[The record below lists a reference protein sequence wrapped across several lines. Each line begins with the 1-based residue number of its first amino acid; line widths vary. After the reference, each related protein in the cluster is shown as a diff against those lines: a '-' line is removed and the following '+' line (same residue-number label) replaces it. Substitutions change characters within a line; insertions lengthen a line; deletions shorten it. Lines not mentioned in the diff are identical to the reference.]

1 MIILIIYY
9 KYQLFVF
16 FTNIYFHNVVDD
28 ELWPEEAKDMTCTRD
43 KRGVYG
49 SHLNCQHQCEAWNS
63 CVGIS
68 ITDQSN
74 HSDSCFLCETDKL
87 QISANGF
94 GFHRRPGKIIQ
105 INSFNEGF
113 TYFTALMYSIEGHI
127 NS

>member
-1 MIILIIYY
+1 MLLSSTYSSISL
-9 KYQLFVF
+9 
-16 FTNIYFHNVVDD
+16 HNSALED
-28 ELWPEEAKDMTCTRD
+28 ELWPEEAKDMTCIKD
-43 KRGVYG
+43 KRGDYD

-94 GFHRRPGKIIQ
+94 GFHRRPGKEDIE
-105 INSFNEGF
+105 NSFEENYHNDLVSTF
-113 TYFTALMYSIEGHI
+113 SWR
-127 NS
+127 